1 MSNRPHIIAAKLP
14 SGMNSQPHDN
24 GVTWAPRRAGVHSA
38 AGCGGEKTRR
48 IFDAETRR
56 SIEAQLR
63 KGCSTKLREDRHVTI
78 GSQVSPAQA
87 IVMVLVAVLIGLL
100 LATGGVL

>member
-1 MSNRPHIIAAKLP
+1 MNADPFAA
-14 SGMNSQPHDN
+14 
-24 GVTWAPRRAGVHSA
+24 
-38 AGCGGEKTRR
+38 
-48 IFDAETRR
+48 TRR

-63 KGCSTKLREDRHVTI
+63 EGCSTKLREDRHVRV

-87 IVMVLVAVLIGLL
+87 IVMVLVAVLIGVL